1 MNCRL
6 YFCQIDLTIFV
17 GFFSGLT
24 VSPNQTLPCESV
36 HGLILS
42 LRQPNDIEPLAL
54 NFPFPI
60 LVNEMCATL
69 HSKTR
74 SIDLVL
80 KKALYEP
87 WPCEFQATTQSR
99 WNVDNLKPW
108 KDGSE
113 VESQLTTH
121 LGVQFKM
128 NELRSQNEQKTDL
141 RSKMS
146 ALNHVRGVIFS
157 LMESNEE
164 FVCIRRKDSPQSP
177 VWYIR
182 VHLPVR
188 VSPLG
193 SPILLLSAIDHR
205 LYEKLNSQGKVDVQ
219 QSSDDYTRIFDAPRY
234 KKDPDGN
241 MLILWTF
248 NSEQEQLLRYVLRL
262 NSTKIMPSNWQKKN
276 LPQGENSSWLA
287 TFVSPLYDDFPI
299 DQESLNA
306 IQKEIQT
313 ICAACKKISEN
324 LKRCSR
330 CRSIFYC
337 SVDCQRG
344 HWTQHKN
351 VCKNFQN

>member
-1 MNCRL
+1 M
-6 YFCQIDLTIFV
+6 
-17 GFFSGLT
+17 
-24 VSPNQTLPCESV
+24 SPNQTLPCESV
-36 HGLILS
+36 HGLTLS

-60 LVNEMCATL
+60 LVNDISATL
-69 HSKTR
+69 HRSTR

-113 VESQLTTH
+113 AESQLMIH
-121 LGVQFKM
+121 LCTQFKM
-128 NELRSQNEQKTDL
+128 KEIRSHLSEIEQKIDY

-146 ALNHVRGVIFS
+146 ALKQVKGTIHS
-157 LMESNEE
+157 LMESTEE

-177 VWYIR
+177 DWYIR

-205 LYEKLNSQGKVDVQ
+205 LIEKLNSQGKVDVQ
-219 QSSDDYTRIFDAPRY
+219 QSLDDFTRIFEAPRH
-234 KKDPDGN
+234 KKNPGGN
-241 MLILWTF
+241 LSTIWTF
-248 NSEQEQLLRYVLRL
+248 NSEEEQLLRYVLRL
-262 NSTKIMPSNWQKKN
+262 NSTKIVPSTWQKKN
-276 LPQGENSSWLA
+276 LPQGENNSWLA
-287 TFVSPLYDDFPI
+287 TFVSPLYDECPMDE
-299 DQESLNA
+299 ESLDVF
-306 IQKEIQT
+306 QTDKEIKKVPT
-313 ICAACKKISEN
+313 SCAACKKISEN

-337 SVDCQRG
+337 SVECQRG
-344 HWTQHKN
+344 HWTEHKN
-351 VCKNFQN
+351 VCKSSEN

>member
-1 MNCRL
+1 
-6 YFCQIDLTIFV
+6 
-17 GFFSGLT
+17 
-24 VSPNQTLPCESV
+24 
-36 HGLILS
+36 

-60 LVNEMCATL
+60 LVNDISATL
-69 HSKTR
+69 HRSTR

-113 VESQLTTH
+113 AESQLMIH
-121 LGVQFKM
+121 LCTQFKM
-128 NELRSQNEQKTDL
+128 KEIRSHLSEIEQKIDY

-146 ALNHVRGVIFS
+146 ALKQVKGTIHS
-157 LMESNEE
+157 LMESTEE

-205 LYEKLNSQGKVDVQ
+205 LIEKLNSQGKVDLQ
-219 QSSDDYTRIFDAPRY
+219 KSLDDFTRIFDAPRY
-234 KKDPDGN
+234 KKNLDGN
-241 MLILWTF
+241 MLTIWTF
-248 NSEQEQLLRYVLRL
+248 TSEEEQLLRYVLRL
-262 NSTKIMPSNWQKKN
+262 NSTKILPSAWQKKN

-287 TFVSPLYDDFPI
+287 TFVSPLYDDFPM
-299 DQESLNA
+299 DQESFIA
-306 IQKEIQT
+306 FQMEKEIEKVPT
-313 ICAACKKISEN
+313 SCGACKKISEN

-337 SVDCQRG
+337 SVECQRG
-344 HWTQHKN
+344 HWTEHKN
-351 VCKNFQN
+351 DCKSSQN